1 MDCTRPA
8 GLVKLTAME
17 SMGGIPSGE
26 SCISMVREEEVE
38 ERTEEDVGAPEEIQA
53 FIGC

>member
-1 MDCTRPA
+1 MDRTWPA

-26 SCISMVREEEVE
+26 SCMLMVRDEEVE
-38 ERTEEDVGAPEEIQA
+38 RREEVESGSSGGGKLIK
-53 FIGC
+53 